1 MALDCRRKS
10 PLPGACGDRC
20 PLVVRQVFDQAT
32 DQCAGHVAGQACRPT
47 ATCCGRCLARHG
59 HPSAMMALAAHQHPS
74 NPPLVRIFMRRP
86 TQRKYAVEGPAPYDV
101 LRACDDGPEPS
112 SVSARWRA
120 PRHPGFAPSVNRPQ
134 WKSHCGFAYPTRAI
148 LGGDHTTLLVCL
160 TYSRFTRPLARL
172 ITSCIQSGKPCRSKS
187 VAVGDRQCSTGSRRS
202 KS

>member
-1 MALDCRRKS
+1 M
-10 PLPGACGDRC
+10 
-20 PLVVRQVFDQAT
+20 
-32 DQCAGHVAGQACRPT
+32 CRPRRG
-47 ATCCGRCLARHG
+47 AGMPPHSDLLWPVPCEARASIG
-59 HPSAMMALAAHQHPS
+59 NDGIGSAPTPVKS
-74 NPPLVRIFMRRP
+74 PLVRIFMGRP
-86 TQRKYAVEGPAPYDV
+86 TQRNYAVEGPAPYDV
-101 LRACDDGPEPS
+101 LRACDDGPKPS

-187 VAVGDRQCSTGSRRS
+187 EAVGDRQCSTGSRRS